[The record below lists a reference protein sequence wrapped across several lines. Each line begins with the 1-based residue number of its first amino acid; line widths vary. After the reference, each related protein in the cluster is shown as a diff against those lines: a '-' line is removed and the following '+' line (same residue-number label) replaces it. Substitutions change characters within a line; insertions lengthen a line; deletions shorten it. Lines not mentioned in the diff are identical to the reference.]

1 MQKALRDRKQ
11 KTENGK
17 RSVELLVIG
26 IASPLLVG
34 VYEKGLLIE
43 SFESEEKTSK
53 ALPKI
58 LYEVSKNYNLTE
70 LYYAKG
76 PGSFMAIKV
85 TYVMLKT
92 FSIVLQIPLLACDA
106 FFFNGNKPIKA
117 VGKSCFIKKDG
128 KIVIEKSCSFSDMAF
143 KLPESLDR
151 AFFGINN
158 EPLYILPAV

>member
-1 MQKALRDRKQ
+1 LQKALHNRLQ
-11 KTENGK
+11 
-17 RSVELLVIG
+17 SVELLVIG
-26 IASPLLVG
+26 VASPLLVG
-34 VYEKGLLIE
+34 VYENGLLIN
-43 SFESEEKTSK
+43 SFESKDKTSK

-58 LYEVSKNYNLTE
+58 LDEISKHYNLAG

-92 FSIVLQIPLLACDA
+92 FSIALKVPLLACDA
-106 FFFNGNKPIKA
+106 FIFNGNKPIKA

-128 KIVIEKSCSFSDMAF
+128 DIIVQKNCSDVEMNF
-143 KLPESLDR
+143 KLPDRLDR
-151 AFFGINN
+151 ACFNGSS

>member
-1 MQKALRDRKQ
+1 MESREQKC
-11 KTENGK
+11 
-17 RSVELLVIG
+17 VELLVVG
-26 IASPLLVG
+26 VTSPLLVG
-34 VYEKGLLIE
+34 VYEKSLLIE
-43 SFESEEKTSK
+43 SFESSEKTSK

-58 LYEVSKNYNLTE
+58 LDEVNRHYKLTG

-92 FSIVLQIPLLACDA
+92 FSIALQIPLFACDA
-106 FFFNGNKPIKA
+106 FFFNDNKPIKA

-128 KIVIEKSCSFSDMAF
+128 KIIIEKSCSFSDMAF
-143 KLPESLDR
+143 KLPDTLDKS
-151 AFFGINN
+151 FFDINN

>member
-1 MQKALRDRKQ
+1 MRVYHLQEVLPNTNEA
-11 KTENGK
+11 
-17 RSVELLVIG
+17 VELLVIG
-26 IASPLLVG
+26 VTSPLLVG
-34 VYEKGLLIE
+34 IYQKDLLIE
-43 SFESEEKTSK
+43 SFESKEKTSK

-58 LYEVSKNYNLTE
+58 LDEVNRRYRLTT

-92 FSIVLQIPLLACDA
+92 FSIALKIPLLACDA
-106 FFFNGNKPIKA
+106 FIFNDNKPIKA

-128 KIVIEKSCSFSDMAF
+128 EIIVQKNCNDIDMNF
-143 KLPESLDR
+143 KLPDSLDR
-151 AFFGINN
+151 SCFNSNN